1 MIAKDQENL
10 HKQKN
15 QELENQ
21 IKELE
26 KDRNKNLEQINKIN
40 RIKKLV
46 EKNLK
51 ECCDLNSL

>member
-26 KDRNKNLEQINKIN
+26 KDRNKNLEQISKIN